1 MKLISLATLALA
13 LCLAPLH
20 ANPLNPK
27 GNAKIT
33 THEAQHI
40 ALKHSPGARVAEAKL
55 ETVHGTL
62 VWSLKIIEPGN
73 KAPQLV
79 AVDAKTGRII
89 AAGDQKP

>member
-1 MKLISLATLALA
+1 MKLISLAAFALL
-13 LCLAPLH
+13 LCLVPLQ

-27 GNAKIT
+27 GAAKIT
-33 THEAQHI
+33 KNEAQHI
-40 ALKHSPGARVAEAKL
+40 ALKHYPGARVADARL

-73 KAPQLV
+73 KAPQLA
-79 AVDAKTGRII
+79 AVDAKTGRMI